1 MFAYPDA
8 ARHRIGVNY
17 QQLPTNAPH
26 APVYS
31 PFQRDGLMNL
41 SSNYGEDPSYVNS
54 SLQRTR
60 FAPKTTSPITEHEKW
75 VGEVCSFVTT
85 SDEKDYEQ
93 ATGLWKVIGRE
104 PGHQDRFVEN
114 VAGSVRKVKSKEL
127 REDVYGMF
135 FFFSLSFPG
144 SYAATRA
151 NLFDSTLW
159 PCELGAW
166 RAPKGFHGG

>member
-1 MFAYPDA
+1 M
-8 ARHRIGVNY
+8 
-17 QQLPTNAPH
+17 
-26 APVYS
+26 
-31 PFQRDGLMNL
+31 
-41 SSNYGEDPSYVNS
+41 
-54 SLQRTR
+54 
-60 FAPKTTSPITEHEKW
+60 
-75 VGEVCSFVTT
+75 CSFVTT